1 MKRWFKKKMAVVSIF
16 ILLLIGADSYVL
28 LKAFVLPQAETV
40 VASNQIASESTT
52 TNETIETTEPVI
64 TETSYSDENIQLTI
78 DEQVVNNTTVYVVD
92 IQVSDPSY
100 LKTALAQN
108 TYGRNIKE
116 ATSTIAEE
124 NKAILAINGDFYGFR
139 SSGYVLRNGNLYR
152 ESGVD
157 GQEDLV
163 IDENGDLSII
173 DEGEV
178 SAQELLDSGVQQV
191 LSFGPALIE
200 NSEIV
205 VDTATEVGQSMS
217 SNPRTAIGQISENHY
232 VLVVSDGRTDES
244 EGLSLYQLAEVFQQT
259 GTTTA
264 YNLDGGGSTTLY
276 FNGQVINTPVGG
288 QGSSERSVSDI
299 VYFGYE

>member
-40 VASNQIASESTT
+40 IASNQIASESTT
-52 TNETIETTEPVI
+52 TDETTETTEPVI

-78 DEQVVNNTTVYVVD
+78 DEQVVNNTTAYVVD

-173 DEGEV
+173 DEGEI

-200 NSEIV
+200 NS
-205 VDTATEVGQSMS
+205 
-217 SNPRTAIGQISENHY
+217 Y
-232 VLVVSDGRTDES
+232 
-244 EGLSLYQLAEVFQQT
+244 
-259 GTTTA
+259 
-264 YNLDGGGSTTLY
+264 
-276 FNGQVINTPVGG
+276 IN
-288 QGSSERSVSDI
+288 
-299 VYFGYE
+299 